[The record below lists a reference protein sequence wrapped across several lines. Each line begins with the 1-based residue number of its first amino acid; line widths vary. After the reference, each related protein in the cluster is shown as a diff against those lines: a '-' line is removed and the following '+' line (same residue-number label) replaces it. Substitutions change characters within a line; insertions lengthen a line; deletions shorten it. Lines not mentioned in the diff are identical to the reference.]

1 MIVYGAFSWLL
12 QEVVVP
18 ELGERAEAALACVR
32 DDPTS
37 ITNECQS
44 FP

>member
-18 ELGERAEAALACVR
+18 ELGERAEAGLACVR
-32 DDPTS
+32 DGPTS
-37 ITNECQS
+37 ITNQCH
-44 FP
+44 FT